1 MKTDIKVG
9 DLVWV
14 DRSTF
19 DSRTEDTPGVVVGIE
34 CEWDDGEPPGMFLT
48 TWIEILFGDGTV
60 ETWDSDIV
68 NHLGNYTGEWTG
80 E

>member
-19 DSRTEDTPGVVVGIE
+19 DSGIENTPGVVVGIE
-34 CEWDDGEPPGMFLT
+34 CEWDDGEPQVCF
-48 TWIEILFGDGTV
+48 
-60 ETWDSDIV
+60 
-68 NHLGNYTGEWTG
+68 
-80 E
+80 